1 MNMEQKVRL
10 NKFLAQCGVA
20 SRRQADEMIAAGQVT
35 VNGKK
40 VTELGTVILPSRSTV
55 KVGGK
60 HINPPK
66 VHQYWVFNKPKGYL
80 CSRGDPYGRPTIYDA
95 VPFYL
100 KNMKYAG
107 RLDLDSE
114 GLLIMTDDGELI
126 EQITHPSNQI
136 KRTYVVWVRGLVQK
150 AELDQLKQGVE
161 YEGEHYAPA
170 PAKILRY
177 DPREQNSFIEITIRE
192 GKKREVKMMF
202 RALGRQVLELKR
214 ISFGPV
220 KLGYLETG
228 QARKI
233 TDEELAQMKR
243 GRKK

>member
-1 MNMEQKVRL
+1 MEEKVRL

-40 VTELGTVILPSRSTV
+40 VTEMGTVILPSRSTV
-55 KVGGK
+55 KVGGR

-66 VHQYWVFNKPKGYL
+66 VHQYWAFNKPKGYL

-150 AELDQLKQGVE
+150 AELDRLKLGVE
-161 YEGEHYAPA
+161 YEGERYAPA
-170 PAKILRY
+170 PAKVLRQ
-177 DPREQNSFIEITIRE
+177 DLREQNSFIEISIRE

-202 RALGRQVLELKR
+202 RAVGRQVLELKR

-233 TDEELAQMKR
+233 TDEELAQLKR

>member
-1 MNMEQKVRL
+1 MEQKVRL
-10 NKFLAQCGVA
+10 NKFLSQCGVA
-20 SRRQADEMIAAGQVT
+20 SRRKADELISSGKVT
-35 VNGKK
+35 VNGK
-40 VTELGTVILPSRSTV
+40 VVSELGTVILPSRSTV

-80 CSRGDPYGRPTIYDA
+80 CSHGDPYERPTIYDV

-100 KNMKYAG
+100 KNLKYAG

-126 EQITHPSNQI
+126 EHLTHPSNQI

-161 YEGEHYAPA
+161 YEGERYTPA
-170 PAKILRY
+170 PTKVLRY
-177 DPREQNSFIEITIRE
+177 DPREQNTFLEISIRE
-192 GKKREVKMMF
+192 GKKREIKMMF
-202 RALGRQVLELKR
+202 RAVGRQVLELKR

-220 KLGYLETG
+220 KLEYLPLGE
-228 QARKI
+228 ARKV
-233 TDEELAQMKR
+233 TDEELAQLKK

>member
-1 MNMEQKVRL
+1 MSMEQKVRL
-10 NKFLAQCGVA
+10 NKFLAQCGAA

-55 KVGGK
+55 KVGGR

-100 KNMKYAG
+100 KNLKYAG

-126 EQITHPSNQI
+126 EQLTHPSNQI
-136 KRTYVVWVRGLVQK
+136 KRTYVVWVRGLVQR

-161 YEGEHYAPA
+161 YEGEQYAPA

-177 DPREQNSFIEITIRE
+177 DQREQNSFIEISIRE

-220 KLGYLETG
+220 RLGYLETG
-228 QARKI
+228 QARKV

>member
-1 MNMEQKVRL
+1 MEQKVRL

-20 SRRQADEMIAAGQVT
+20 SRRKADELISSGKVT
-35 VNGKK
+35 VNGK
-40 VTELGTVILPSRSTV
+40 VVSELGTVILPSRSTV

-80 CSRGDPYGRPTIYDA
+80 CSQGDPYERPTIYDV

-100 KNMKYAG
+100 KNLKYAG

-126 EQITHPSNQI
+126 EHLTHPSNQI

-161 YEGEHYAPA
+161 YEGERYTPA
-170 PAKILRY
+170 PAKVLRY
-177 DPREQNSFIEITIRE
+177 DPREQNTFLEISIRE
-192 GKKREVKMMF
+192 GKKREIKMMF
-202 RALGRQVLELKR
+202 RAVGRQVLELKR

-220 KLGYLETG
+220 KLEYLPLGE
-228 QARKI
+228 ARKV
-233 TDEELAQMKR
+233 TDEELAQLKK